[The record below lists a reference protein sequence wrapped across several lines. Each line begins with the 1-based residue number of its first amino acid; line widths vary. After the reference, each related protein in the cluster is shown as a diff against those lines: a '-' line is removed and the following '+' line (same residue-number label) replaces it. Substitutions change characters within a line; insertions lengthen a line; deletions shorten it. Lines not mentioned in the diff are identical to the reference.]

1 MDKTSRVA
9 ERMIKKAEGVDKT
22 TYGIQ
27 TSQYIRPEKIAIEIN
42 QKLRKEKE
50 EEVSLWKTLLEKARF
65 DMPGASDARLSAIVY
80 KQIED
85 IKHGKKEEPDPE
97 LTFKP
102 DISISVQ
109 SKPPAPEK
117 PKRRGFRGS
126 N

>member
-1 MDKTSRVA
+1 
-9 ERMIKKAEGVDKT
+9 
-22 TYGIQ
+22 
-27 TSQYIRPEKIAIEIN
+27 
-42 QKLRKEKE
+42 
-50 EEVSLWKTLLEKARF
+50 
-65 DMPGASDARLSAIVY
+65 MPGASEARLRSIVY

-102 DISISVQ
+102 DTTISAL
-109 SKPPAPEK
+109 SKPPAPAK

>member
-1 MDKTSRVA
+1 
-9 ERMIKKAEGVDKT
+9 
-22 TYGIQ
+22 
-27 TSQYIRPEKIAIEIN
+27 
-42 QKLRKEKE
+42 
-50 EEVSLWKTLLEKARF
+50 
-65 DMPGASDARLSAIVY
+65 MPGASDERLRSIVY

-102 DISISVQ
+102 DISISVA
-109 SKPPAPEK
+109 SKAPAPEK